1 VDRTLATIRVDCEDW
16 RGPLRRI
23 WASIGYDEI
32 NWTYTNRGK
41 ALYRTSARPAEDR
54 RRGADG

>member
-1 VDRTLATIRVDCEDW
+1 VDRTAATIRVDCEDW

-41 ALYRTSARPAEDR
+41 ALSRTSARPAEDR